1 MQTFKNGPLLKIL
14 YFLILGFSLLVSLC
28 STFKS
33 FSFSTF
39 FNDPFYYI
47 NGDFVIGIF
56 AFLIF
61 FFIIFFCFNYEIS
74 FDDKHL
80 IYTHGFLKD
89 SEEIIYSQIEK
100 IQHHTYRNGK
110 STTQEYLFFVN
121 EPLTTEPVQ
130 ISLPYPDYSNRQ
142 IYKKMLRT
150 IILANPEIKLTK
162 LDSKYF
168 GKVREED
175 MDFEDFI

>member
-47 NGDFVIGIF
+47 NGESV
-56 AFLIF
+56 
-61 FFIIFFCFNYEIS
+61 
-74 FDDKHL
+74 
-80 IYTHGFLKD
+80 
-89 SEEIIYSQIEK
+89 
-100 IQHHTYRNGK
+100 
-110 STTQEYLFFVN
+110 